1 MMIQSKRIVLIPAY
15 CPDKK
20 LIDLASILHE
30 MDFSIVVV
38 NDGSKAEHTAIFEAV
53 GRYAT
58 VLAHEKNK
66 GKGAALKTGLEYIKQ
81 TFAVP
86 YIVVTADADGQHLP
100 QDILLV
106 CEKAESKI
114 GSLILGSRIIGK
126 NAPLRSR
133 IGNGITR
140 LIFCISTGTA
150 IYDTQTGLRAFSN
163 GLTDYMLSIEGE
175 RYEYEMNVLLN
186 LRQYNISVEEV
197 SIQTV
202 YLDNNSSSHFNPIKD
217 SFKIYREILKFS
229 ASSLL
234 SFVID
239 YRLFCILMLLTGM
252 TVLSNVLARI
262 ASASVNFSLNR
273 NFVFGSRENILKSAV
288 KYFLLAVVVLVFN
301 TCILKLL
308 ILAGVQ
314 HMVAK
319 IITETVMFFF
329 SWTVQR
335 LFIFR
340 GAKA

>member
-1 MMIQSKRIVLIPAY
+1 MSKRIVLIPAY

-20 LIDLASILHE
+20 LIALVNTLHE

-38 NDGSKAEHTAIFEAV
+38 NDGSKAEHKDIFETVGKYAAV
-53 GRYAT
+53 LT
-58 VLAHEKNK
+58 HEKNR

-81 TFAVP
+81 TFSIP
-86 YIVVTADADGQHLP
+86 YIIVTADADGQHLP
-100 QDILLV
+100 EDILLV

-114 GSLILGSRIIGK
+114 GSLILGSRIIDR

-140 LIFCISTGTA
+140 LIFRISTGTA

-163 GLTDYMLSIEGE
+163 GLTDYMLSIDGE

-186 LRQYNISVEEV
+186 LKKNNINAEE
-197 SIQTV
+197 IPIKTV
-202 YLDNNSSSHFNPIKD
+202 YFDNNSSSHFNPIKD

-239 YRLFCILMLLTGM
+239 YGLFCILMSLTGM
-252 TVLSNVLARI
+252 TVISNVTARI
-262 ASASVNFSLNR
+262 ISAGVNFSLNR
-273 NFVFGSRENILKSAV
+273 NFVFGSRENIFKSAV
-288 KYFLLAVVVLVFN
+288 KYFLLAVVILIFN

-308 ILAGVQ
+308 IAVGTPYML
-314 HMVAK
+314 AK
-319 IITETVMFFF
+319 IITETLMFFF
-329 SWTVQR
+329 SWTVQK
-335 LFIFR
+335 LFIFK